1 MELPTNLASSL
12 QRTAWWQQLEPQW
25 QRAFQEVFFKH
36 SGEPSEEELEM
47 LCSATVLRLAGATA
61 PHTNMSFE
69 LTNLS
74 GIVQLTNLE
83 ILIVTFQQLET
94 VKEVENLPNLI
105 SLFVNNNVITSLEG
119 IENLF
124 KIEQVYCHVNKI
136 SSLKQVEK
144 LDNLKELYVS
154 GNELSSLEGLTEQ
167 HSDTLKMFICL
178 PNDKLSQR
186 EIIRVE
192 HQLGIRCKGG

>member
-12 QRTAWWQQLEPQW
+12 QRTVWWQQLEPQW

-83 ILIVTFQQLET
+83 ILIVTFHQLET
-94 VKEVENLPNLI
+94 VKEVEKDSDRDNFMSAEQAKEYGI
-105 SLFVNNNVITSLEG
+105 IDEILERT
-119 IENLF
+119 
-124 KIEQVYCHVNKI
+124 
-136 SSLKQVEK
+136 
-144 LDNLKELYVS
+144 D
-154 GNELSSLEGLTEQ
+154 
-167 HSDTLKMFICL
+167 
-178 PNDKLSQR
+178 DK
-186 EIIRVE
+186 
-192 HQLGIRCKGG
+192 